1 MGNTAEDDVQ
11 KELEKGRAMFEEV
24 DNVEKELSQQI
35 EGVVMKED
43 KLHEEI
49 ERMKEEQRNK
59 IRRRNQ
65 QEKAEA
71 AAAAKGKDELS
82 TPLVSNNVKQLPSK
96 DEVGEDTGCCSIQ

>member
-1 MGNTAEDDVQ
+1 MIPAEDDVK
-11 KELEKGRAMFEEV
+11 KELENGRATFEEV
-24 DNVEKELSQQI
+24 DNVEKELSKQI

-82 TPLVSNNVKQLPSK
+82 APLVSKNVKQFPSK
-96 DEVGEDTGCCSIQ
+96 EEVGEDTGCCSIQ